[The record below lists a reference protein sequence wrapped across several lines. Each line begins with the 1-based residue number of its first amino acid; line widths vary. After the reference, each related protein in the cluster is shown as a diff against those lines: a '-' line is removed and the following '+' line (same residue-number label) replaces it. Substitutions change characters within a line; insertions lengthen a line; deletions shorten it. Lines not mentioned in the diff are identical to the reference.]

1 MTDTRQHDFDI
12 VVVGAGAA
20 GLAAGLALAGRGW
33 QVAVL
38 GEAAARRD
46 GRTVALMDGS
56 VRFLEEIGAW
66 ARLAPSASPLETL
79 TIIDDTGSLLRAPP
93 VAFHASEIG
102 LDAFGQNVESA
113 ALVDG
118 LAAQA
123 RETPGLTLLAPTMGS
138 LAVEADVSRVRLADG
153 GSLAARLV
161 VGADGRRSGVREA
174 AGIRTREWSY
184 EQVALTAIL
193 AHDRSHRDTST
204 EFHTREGP
212 FTLVPMAGRR
222 SSLVWLVSPGHARR
236 LQAFDDE
243 AFARAVE
250 TQAQSMLGSMRL
262 AGPRGAV
269 PMGGLSVDRFAAER
283 VALVGEAAHVFPPLG
298 AQGLNLGLRDV
309 KGLRDAVGQAPGDPG
324 DPARLARYD
333 RARGFDVRSRTGVVD
348 AMNRSLLAGFL
359 PIDAARGLGLMAVSR
374 IPPLRRFVM
383 RQGLGTSI

>member
-1 MTDTRQHDFDI
+1 MTDERGRDFD
-12 VVVGAGAA
+12 VAVVGAGAA
-20 GLAAGLALAGRGW
+20 GLAAGIALAGRGW
-33 QVAVL
+33 RVAVL

-66 ARLAPSASPLETL
+66 ARLAADASPLETL
-79 TIIDDTGSLLRAPP
+79 SIIDDTGSLLRAPP
-93 VAFHASEIG
+93 VAFHASDIG

-113 ALVDG
+113 TLVDG

-123 RETPGLTLLAPTMGS
+123 RATPGLTALPAAMAGLGFEHGQARIG
-138 LAVEADVSRVRLADG
+138 LDDGAVLV
-153 GSLAARLV
+153 ARLV

-174 AGIRTREWSY
+174 AGIRMREWSY
-184 EQVALTAIL
+184 EQVALTAIF
-193 AHDRSHRDTST
+193 AHDRPHRDTST

-236 LQAFDDE
+236 LRSLDDE

-250 TQAQSMLGSMRL
+250 TQAQSMLGAMRL
-262 AGPRGAV
+262 AGPRGAA
-269 PMGGLSVDRFAAER
+269 PMGGLSVERFAAHR
-283 VALVGEAAHVFPPLG
+283 VALVGEAAHMFPPLG

-309 KGLRDAVGQAPGDPG
+309 KGLRDAVGPAPGDPG

-333 RARGFDVRSRTGVVD
+333 RARGFDVRSRTGLVD

-359 PIDAARGLGLMAVSR
+359 PVDAMRGLGLMAVSR

-383 RQGLGTSI
+383 RHGLGSAL